1 MWHIFS
7 YVFVFVFKHILSIL
21 SWWGRKPKHVRII
34 VLWYCYFY
42 SNYIIL
48 TFVVAS
54 CRGGEISMFFMWFLR
69 FVCIVCVIIFWINV
83 RERSLNLSF
92 VCFICSSAKK
102 GFKNKNGQYITST
115 NPCPNQKHFYRNLRR
130 ISVCGQKYFN
140 R

>member
-21 SWWGRKPKHVRII
+21 SWWERKPKHVRII

-102 GFKNKNGQYITST
+102 GFKNKNGQYMIIFSLKLCCF
-115 NPCPNQKHFYRNLRR
+115 PSYMLLLHLLFIYRLIPR
-130 ISVCGQKYFN
+130 
-140 R
+140 